1 MASLK
6 PRSQFPSRIHQIQF
20 SFIAVTSYDRQ
31 DEHRLQIKAKIS
43 INPDQ
48 WVTLTDGT
56 GGWVNSTFLEP
67 SDVSLDTSI
76 LRERLGDTPV
86 SAVSFKLERRD
97 NKYPCGQHN
106 GPCCSLQH
114 IKVLRK
120 LANVMQTSPPPQ
132 ETYVIL
138 DPPDAAREFS
148 SVHQDQWCGSSQLD
162 SSKAHQFE
170 MSDPDKTVT
179 INLGV
184 VHRVVGFIVKARP

>member
-1 MASLK
+1 M
-6 PRSQFPSRIHQIQF
+6 QF
-20 SFIAVTSYDRQ
+20 SFIATTSYDRQ
-31 DEHRLQIKAKIS
+31 DEQRLQSKAKIS

-86 SAVSFKLERRD
+86 FAVSFELERCD

-120 LANVMQTSPPPQ
+120 LANVMQSSPPPQ
-132 ETYVIL
+132 ETYWIL
-138 DPPDAAREFS
+138 DPPDARPLPTPCAPE
-148 SVHQDQWCGSSQLD
+148 VP
-162 SSKAHQFE
+162 AA
-170 MSDPDKTVT
+170 
-179 INLGV
+179 
-184 VHRVVGFIVKARP
+184 VGARPRSWQQGPHAVCISSAVRLRPSPNP